1 MPGPDWRGRRFSD
14 KLSGPLSGFPIHPQR
29 RLAMK
34 RFFTTVGALALL
46 ALTASADETMS
57 SVRLKIDGVT

>member
-1 MPGPDWRGRRFSD
+1 MPGPDWRGRQIPD
-14 KLSGPLSGFPIHPQR
+14 KLSVTLSDIPIHPHR

-34 RFFTTVGALALL
+34 RFFTSVGALALL